1 MEREWMLLHEDYPHT
16 VPMRAKLRWKENW
29 FWIFMDPERDICC
42 LAHATVEPT
51 MDRAFASFTLLHG
64 GRTYT
69 SAKEVPMPVPFE
81 RQREV
86 KLGELTY
93 RFVKPQAEF
102 QVTFEDDRIA
112 VTLDFTARMALFD
125 FLACNDVN
133 PDRLSISE
141 CTGFGLGQFRHQS
154 QALSGKGV
162 VRLKDEEKTIEVSGS
177 AYRDHS
183 WGMRNDE
190 TSYDHNWSVINFPD
204 HAFHIFRLHGALR
217 PNVTLLEGYVAMKE
231 GNRVLKSIEIEYVG
245 EDDEGLPDKVVFR
258 AVDYDDQPYTITCD
272 LSKRFAR
279 IVLHSQ
285 KPGELTYFNSE
296 NMCPCTLGETG
307 DEGQANVEIGW
318 LTDASGKRM

>member
-1 MEREWMLLHEDYPHT
+1 MLLHEDYPHT

-29 FWIFMDPERDICC
+29 FWIFMDPDRDICC

-64 GRTYT
+64 GRTYS

-81 RQREV
+81 HSREV
-86 KLGELTY
+86 KLGDLTY

-102 QVTFEDDRIA
+102 QVEFENDEMA

-125 FLACNDVN
+125 FLACSDVN
-133 PDRLSISE
+133 PDQLSISE

-154 QALSGKGV
+154 QALEGRGT
-162 VRLKDEEKTIEVSGS
+162 VRLKEDGRVIEVAGS

-190 TSYDHNWSVINFPD
+190 TAHDHNWSVINFPD

-217 PNVTLLEGYVAMKE
+217 PNVTLMEGYVATRE
-231 GNRVLKSIEIEYVG
+231 GNRVLKTIDIEYLG
-245 EDDEGLPDKVVFR
+245 RDDEDLPEKVTFR
-258 AVDYDDQPYTITCD
+258 AVDYDNQSYTIVCD
-272 LSKRFAR
+272 LAARYAR
-279 IVLHSQ
+279 IILHSQ
-285 KPGELTYFNSE
+285 KPGDLTYVNSE
-296 NMCPCTLGETG
+296 NMCPCILQETG

-318 LTDASGKRM
+318 LTGAGAKEV